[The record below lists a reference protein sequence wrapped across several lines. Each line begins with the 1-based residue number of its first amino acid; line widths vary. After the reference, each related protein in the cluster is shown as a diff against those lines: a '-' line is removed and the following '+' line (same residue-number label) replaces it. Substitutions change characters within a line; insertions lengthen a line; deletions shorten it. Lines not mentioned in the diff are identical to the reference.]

1 MELTMKN
8 SLKLLIF
15 VFTIFFTTNSLAK
28 IKQHVTQEK
37 KGQEYYIKNCS
48 ACHGA
53 GNRGGNM
60 NSEDEWTELFDKNGI
75 KLIQLHEGEENT
87 KTIIE
92 YLKSK
97 KFIEQNPNMLKFLRE
112 FAYDSDYIPTCN

>member
-1 MELTMKN
+1 MKN